1 MVTRKNI
8 KTVVSSIFSGYSFR
22 KRVTPEPGGDLRVIQ
37 MKDLSNR
44 YSTIKTDTLTTV
56 VSRKINPNSFLQP
69 GDVLF
74 IAKGAHNFAIVF
86 ELNLPKAIASSAFFV
101 LRPDPEKIVPG
112 YLAWYLNQSTVQQ
125 FFLNN
130 ASGSHMPNVAKTTL
144 ERVTVIMPSEDI
156 QRKIVSIDKLVKK
169 EELLLRKIMQKK
181 QRVVTQALMKI
192 VETK

>member
-1 MVTRKNI
+1 MVTKKNI

-22 KRVTPEPGGDLRVIQ
+22 KKVMADPEGDLRVIQ

-44 YSTIKTDTLTTV
+44 YTTIKTDTLTTV
-56 VSRKINPNSFLQP
+56 FSRKISPSTFLRS
-69 GDVLF
+69 GDILF
-74 IAKGAHNFAIVF
+74 IAKGAHNYAIVF
-86 ELNLPKAIASSAFFV
+86 ELDFPKAIASSAFFV
-101 LRPDPEKIVPG
+101 LRPDLRKIVPG
-112 YLAWYLNQSTVQQ
+112 YLAWYLNQSTVQR

-130 ASGSHMPNVAKTTL
+130 ASGSYIPNVAKTTL
-144 ERVTVIMPSEDI
+144 ERVTVIVPPEHI

-169 EELLLRKIMQKK
+169 EELLLKRIIQKK

>member
-1 MVTRKNI
+1 MVTKKNI

-22 KRVTPEPGGDLRVIQ
+22 KKVTAEPEGDLRVIQ

-44 YSTIKTDTLTTV
+44 YTTIKTDTLTTV
-56 VSRKINPNSFLQP
+56 FSRKISPSTFLQP
-69 GDVLF
+69 GDILF
-74 IAKGAHNFAIVF
+74 IAKGAHNYAIVF
-86 ELNLPKAIASSAFFV
+86 ELDFPKAIASSAFFV
-101 LRPDPEKIVPG
+101 LRPDLRKIVPG
-112 YLAWYLNQSTVQQ
+112 YLAWYLNQSAVQR

-130 ASGSHMPNVAKTTL
+130 ASGSYIPNVAKTTL
-144 ERVTVIMPSEDI
+144 ERVTVIVPPEDI

-169 EELLLRKIMQKK
+169 EELLLKRIIQKK

>member
-22 KRVTPEPGGDLRVIQ
+22 KRVTPEPDGDLRVIQ

-44 YSTIKTDTLTTV
+44 YSAIKTDTLTTV
-56 VSRKINPNSFLQP
+56 VARKINPNSFLRP
-69 GDVLF
+69 GDILF

-112 YLAWYLNQSTVQQ
+112 YLAWYLNQS
-125 FFLNN
+125 
-130 ASGSHMPNVAKTTL
+130 
-144 ERVTVIMPSEDI
+144 
-156 QRKIVSIDKLVKK
+156 IV
-169 EELLLRKIMQKK
+169 
-181 QRVVTQALMKI
+181 
-192 VETK
+192 

>member
-1 MVTRKNI
+1 MVTKKNI
-8 KTVVSSIFSGYSFR
+8 KTLVFCIFSGYSFR
-22 KRVTPEPGGDLRVIQ
+22 KRVTAEPGGDLRVIQ
-37 MKDLSNR
+37 MKDLANR
-44 YSTIKTDTLTTV
+44 YTAIKTDTLTTV
-56 VSRKINPNSFLQP
+56 LSPKISSNAFLQP
-69 GDVLF
+69 GDILF
-74 IAKGAHNFAIVF
+74 LAKGAHNHAIVF
-86 ELNLPKAIASSAFFV
+86 ELDLPKAIASSAFFV

-130 ASGSHMPNVAKTTL
+130 ASGSYMPSVAKTTL
-144 ERVTVIMPSEDI
+144 ERVTVIIPSEDI

-169 EELLLRKIMQKK
+169 EELLLKRIMQKK